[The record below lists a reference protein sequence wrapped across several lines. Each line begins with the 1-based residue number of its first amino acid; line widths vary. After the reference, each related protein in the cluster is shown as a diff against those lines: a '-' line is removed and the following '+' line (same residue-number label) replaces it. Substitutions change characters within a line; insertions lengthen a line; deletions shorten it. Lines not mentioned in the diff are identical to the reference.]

1 MHLGQ
6 WLEHDDLFFRW
17 NPRVVLKRRTGTLR
31 FDLQTEYKQKKVW
44 ASRAYKIKTK
54 THKYSWTSTN
64 SHYFVGLQTVHTLNF
79 VKTSLR
85 GNSHQGPPPAVKITS
100 PQWLSDWWNIQ
111 EWSFTFIRKGLV
123 FGLCSTFTTA
133 ETLFNFFVYI
143 YLYIIIITGIRLL
156 TIYVEKPDILVGK
169 SNGSPH
175 SVWEALAKIR
185 CDFRQCNFSTHFS
198 LFSWFGYYYVK
209 VCSPTTWNLAV

>member
-1 MHLGQ
+1 ML
-6 WLEHDDLFFRW
+6 
-17 NPRVVLKRRTGTLR
+17 
-31 FDLQTEYKQKKVW
+31 
-44 ASRAYKIKTK
+44 
-54 THKYSWTSTN
+54 WTSPN
-64 SHYFVGLQTVHTLNF
+64 SHLHKRPLFCQTADSPYIKFCLNIPAWQQP
-79 VKTSLR
+79 LR
-85 GNSHQGPPPAVKITS
+85 PIPIVKITS

-123 FGLCSTFTTA
+123 FGLCFTFTAA

-169 SNGSPH
+169 SNGLLH

-198 LFSWFGYYYVK
+198 LFSWFVYYFVK
-209 VCSPTTWNLAV
+209 VCFPTTWNFAV